1 MKGLR
6 WHDFLLMGICVVILI
21 GVTVFFVMNY
31 AKIPEVIPTNF
42 DFQGN
47 VTGTGGKG
55 NAVFLLVMA
64 WFLPIIMISTSF
76 FPNLWNIPTVK
87 PQNYGTAIII
97 TRKMM
102 EAISILMSLFLG
114 YLLLAIC
121 GLIPMISAVYVIF
134 SVLLA
139 ALIIVPM
146 IFLMRL
152 K

>member
-76 FPNLWNIPTVK
+76 FPNLWNIPAVK

-102 EAISILMSLFLG
+102 EVISVLMALFLG
-114 YLLLAIC
+114 YLLLSMC
-121 GLIPMISAVYVIF
+121 GLIPMISAVFVIF

-139 ALIIVPM
+139 AIIIVPM
-146 IFLMRL
+146 IFLLRL

>member
-31 AKIPEVIPTNF
+31 AKIPEEIPTNF

-76 FPNLWNIPTVK
+76 FPNLWSIPAVK

-97 TRKMM
+97 TRKML
-102 EAISILMSLFLG
+102 EVISILMSLFLG
-114 YLLLAIC
+114 YLLLSMC
-121 GLIPMISAVYVIF
+121 GFIQMINTVFVIF

-139 ALIIVPM
+139 AIIIVPM

>member
-31 AKIPEVIPTNF
+31 TKIPEVIPTNF

-102 EAISILMSLFLG
+102 EAISILISLFLG

>member
-1 MKGLR
+1 MRSLQ
-6 WHDFLLMGICVVILI
+6 WHDFVLIGICVVILI
-21 GVTVFFVMNY
+21 TVTVFFVLNY
-31 AKIPEVIPTNF
+31 SKIPEVIPTNF
-42 DFQGN
+42 DMQGN

-55 NAVFLLVMA
+55 NAVFLLVIC
-64 WFLPIIMISTSF
+64 WFLPITMIGTSF
-76 FPNLWNIPTVK
+76 FPKLWNIPTVK

-102 EAISILMSLFLG
+102 EVISILMSLFLG
-114 YLLLAIC
+114 YLLLAMC
-121 GLIPMISAVYVIF
+121 GIIPMIGAVFVIF

-139 ALIIVPM
+139 AIIIVPL

>member
-1 MKGLR
+1 MRGLR

-21 GVTVFFVMNY
+21 AVTVFFVINY
-31 AKIPEVIPTNF
+31 AKIPEEIPTNF

-64 WFLPIIMISTSF
+64 WFLPIVLIGTSL
-76 FPNLWNIPTVK
+76 FPKLWNIPTVK

-102 EAISILMSLFLG
+102 EAISVLMAFFLG
-114 YLLLAIC
+114 YLLLSMC
-121 GLIPMISAVYVIF
+121 GLIPMINAVYVIF

-146 IFLMRL
+146 VFLMRL

>member
-102 EAISILMSLFLG
+102 EVISVLMALFLG
-114 YLLLAIC
+114 YLLLSMC
-121 GLIPMISAVYVIF
+121 GLIPMISAVFVIF

-139 ALIIVPM
+139 AIIIVPM
-146 IFLMRL
+146 IFLLRL

>member
-6 WHDFLLMGICVVILI
+6 WHDFLLMDICVVILI

-102 EAISILMSLFLG
+102 EVISVLMALFLG
-114 YLLLAIC
+114 YLLLSMC
-121 GLIPMISAVYVIF
+121 GLIPMISAVFVIF

-139 ALIIVPM
+139 AIIIVPM
-146 IFLMRL
+146 IFLLRL

>member
-1 MKGLR
+1 MNSLR
-6 WHDFLLMGICVVILI
+6 WHDFLLIGICVVILI
-21 GVTVFFVMNY
+21 ATTVFFVINY
-31 AKIPEVIPTNF
+31 AKIPDVIPTNF

-55 NAVFLLVMA
+55 NAVFLLVMC
-64 WFLPIIMISTSF
+64 WFLPITMIGTSF
-76 FPNLWNIPTVK
+76 FPKLWNIPTVK
-87 PQNYGTAIII
+87 PQNYGTAIFI

-114 YLLLAIC
+114 YLLLSMC
-121 GLIPMISAVYVIF
+121 GLIPMLNSVYVIF
-134 SVLLA
+134 SILLA
-139 ALIIVPM
+139 AFIIVPM